1 MLKEGDQQ
9 KPSPTE
15 AAALK
20 RKHTKNPQPPMTN
33 PMSTTSQQQAI
44 DESFMRLAL
53 EACQQGIQ
61 HGQSPFG
68 ACIVRDGQVLAVTHN
83 HVWHD
88 TDPSAHAEIMCI
100 RQACRHIGSVHL
112 EGATIY
118 STTEPCPMC
127 FSCIHWTRISR
138 IVYGASIQDAASYGF
153 NELPISNVTM
163 KQASGSTIELVASV
177 LRDQALALFE
187 EWRKQGGKVY

>member
-1 MLKEGDQQ
+1 MTR
-9 KPSPTE
+9 PTSGI
-15 AAALK
+15 
-20 RKHTKNPQPPMTN
+20 RQP
-33 PMSTTSQQQAI
+33 QAI

-61 HGQSPFG
+61 RSQSPFG
-68 ACIVRDGQVLAVTHN
+68 ACIVRDGQVLAVAHN

-88 TDPSAHAEIMCI
+88 TDPSAHAEIVCI
-100 RQACRHIGSVHL
+100 RQACRRTRSVHL

-138 IVYGASIQDAASYGF
+138 IVYAANIQDAASYGF
-153 NELPISNVTM
+153 NELPVSNVTM
-163 KQASGSTIELVASV
+163 KQASGSAVELVASV

-187 EWRKQGGKVY
+187 EWRKQGGKAY